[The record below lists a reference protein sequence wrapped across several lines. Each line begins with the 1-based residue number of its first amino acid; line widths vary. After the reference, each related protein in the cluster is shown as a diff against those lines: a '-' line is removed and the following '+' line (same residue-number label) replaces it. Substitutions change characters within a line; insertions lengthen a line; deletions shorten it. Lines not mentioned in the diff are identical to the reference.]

1 MRRVLIGALV
11 LVATSLA
18 IAATALAQPK
28 PEFTLGFRA
37 LADLIPNV
45 VAEPVEN
52 EHHGAN
58 GDSLQATSRGLMAWR
73 KADNWTAF
81 TDGATTWINGPNG
94 LESRPNGERF
104 SWEKEPETPT
114 SGPADPAP
122 TPAPA
127 GGGPTTLPAG
137 LDHLGPD
144 GKPLHVAGIA
154 FSPDGQWLA
163 SAAYS
168 PTFEADPTVKL
179 WEVATGREART
190 LTAPKGWILGVAFSP
205 DGQMLATAG
214 SDGSV
219 ILWDRAG
226 GSRLRT
232 LSWPDWIWA
241 DSVAFSPDGKLV
253 ASGGSNGTIRLW
265 ETATGNLSRT
275 LGEGDWTWTFGV
287 AFSPDGRFLAA
298 GSWDGNVEL
307 WDLSSNTQVKTL
319 RHPWQVHEVAFSPD
333 GRLLATGS
341 RLGTVKLWDPATG
354 NEVRTLPHDKKVNSV
369 AFSPNGGLLAV
380 GLASDP
386 GGKAVYLWDVAGGS
400 QVAALAGQ
408 RLWSEGVAFSPQG
421 NVLASGGAGGDVKLW
436 RIR

>member
-114 SGPADPAP
+114 SGPVDPAP

-265 ETATGNLSRT
+265 ETATGN
-275 LGEGDWTWTFGV
+275 
-287 AFSPDGRFLAA
+287 
-298 GSWDGNVEL
+298 
-307 WDLSSNTQVKTL
+307 
-319 RHPWQVHEVAFSPD
+319 
-333 GRLLATGS
+333 
-341 RLGTVKLWDPATG
+341 
-354 NEVRTLPHDKKVNSV
+354 EVRTLPHDKKVNSV

-386 GGKAVYLWDVAGGS
+386 GGKAVYLWDVAGGN